1 VNFPT
6 FLFLAV
12 AAASPITPVVR
23 DAVSS
28 PHATMSELGR
38 EVPPVIPLNEER
50 EQRRSYRPQVAGIA
64 GKTTVHIESTVTQ
77 PTLAAPRVTAGFAAS
92 RELLGRIPSDAAGAV
107 SSKYLLHVSN
117 SSVVAQDRAGVV
129 LSKVSLSSFWHDS
142 AYPDAEVFDTRV
154 LYDGV
159 ADRWILCTLYD
170 QNFHKSALLI
180 AVSDGGNPSLGWHRY
195 RYIVDA
201 AFDDLDADYT
211 RMAQT
216 RDSIAITANLFGSID
231 MFAGIFTIRKSD
243 AYSGAATLPV
253 SQLNKFAYFDLVPV
267 DGPESTQLY
276 LVGAY
281 SGGIALSSY
290 NAGTLV
296 TITAATAPANTAQAF
311 DAVGLQRGSTIK
323 LDCGFTTV
331 HNAVLKN
338 GTIWVASQVDR
349 SSPLRSSVLWW
360 RILVGNPAHV
370 DTGLIDD
377 PTGATMYAFPSIAVN
392 KFGAALIG
400 YCVFNASL
408 YPSAGYSYIDPFNS
422 LSAPALLKTGD
433 GPSFTSRWAD
443 YSTTIVDSNDI
454 DFWTNQTYAPV
465 LSTGGAWGTWWNK
478 VDMPAAPRGRAVHH

>member
-1 VNFPT
+1 M
-6 FLFLAV
+6 FLSV
-12 AAASPITPVVR
+12 AIASPIT
-23 DAVSS
+23 AVTRNAVES
-28 PHATMSELGR
+28 PHATMQELGR
-38 EVPPVIPLNEER
+38 EVLPVIPLNEER
-50 EQRRSYRPQVAGIA
+50 EQRRSYKPQVAGIA
-64 GKTTVHIESTVTQ
+64 AKAAVQAESTVTKA
-77 PTLAAPRVTAGFAAS
+77 TIAAPRVTAGFAAS

-107 SSKYLLHVSN
+107 SAKYLLHVSN
-117 SSVVAQDRAGVV
+117 SSVVAQDRAGAV
-129 LSKVSLSSFWHDS
+129 LSNIRLSSFWHDP

-170 QNFHKSALLI
+170 LNLHKSAVLI
-180 AVSDGGNPSLGWHRY
+180 AISDAGNPSLGWHRY
-195 RYIVDA
+195 RYIVDE

-216 RDSIAITANLFGSID
+216 RDSIAITANIFGSID
-231 MFAGIFTIRKSD
+231 TFAGIFTIRKSD

-253 SQLNKFAYFDLVPV
+253 SQVHKNAFDLVPV
-267 DGPESTQLY
+267 DGLESAQLY
-276 LVGAY
+276 VIQETD
-281 SGGIALSSY
+281 SGGLVLSSY
-290 NAGTLV
+290 NAGTLTTV
-296 TITAATAPANTAQAF
+296 TAATAPPANTLPVFGVSGQ
-311 DAVGLQRGSTIK
+311 QRGSSLL
-323 LDCGFTTV
+323 LDCGFSPV

-338 GTIWVASQVDR
+338 GTIWVASQVER

-360 RILVGNPAHV
+360 RVTLANPAHV

-377 PTGATMYAFPSIAVN
+377 PAGATMYAFPSIAVN

-422 LSAPALLKTGD
+422 LSTPGLLKTGD

-443 YSTTIVDSNDI
+443 YSTAVVDANDI

-465 LSTGGAWGTWWNK
+465 LSTGGFWGTWWNK
-478 VDMPAAPRGRAVHH
+478 IDGPSLPRGHAVHH